1 MDFNVVT
8 KNGHIHMTPKNG
20 KYTHIIIFL
29 HGMGDSPRSY
39 ESFFSDENVLPENCN
54 IKVILMQ
61 SPFLMMNGFPF
72 PSWFS
77 ITKFPI
83 DSEKCYNFN
92 EAQKSS
98 QKIIDLIEEEVKLI
112 NGKYENIFVGGFS
125 QGACLSLHTGLTYK
139 HLLGGVI
146 SLSGA
151 LFSQTKILDSNK
163 GLKIFVGH
171 GLNDEVIP
179 YKTNQESLR
188 PIENFPGL
196 CKYSYPNL
204 AHSIANKEVLD
215 LKNFL
220 SKCITGK

>member
-1 MDFNVVT
+1 MDFNIET

-29 HGMGDSPRSY
+29 HGLGDSPKSY
-39 ESFFSDENVLPENCN
+39 ESFFLDENVLPENCQ
-54 IKVILMQ
+54 IKIILMQ

-77 ITKFPI
+77 ITQFPI
-83 DSEKCYNFN
+83 VSDDCYNFQ
-92 EAQKSS
+92 EAEKSS
-98 QKIIDLIEEEVKLI
+98 QKIKDLIEEEVKLI
-112 NGKYENIFVGGFS
+112 GGKYENVFVGGFS

-139 HLLGGVI
+139 HLIGGVI

-151 LFSQTKILDSNK
+151 LFSQTKILESNK
-163 GLKIFVGH
+163 TLKIFVGH
-171 GLNDEVIP
+171 GKKDEVIP
-179 YKTNQESLR
+179 YNTNQESLKR
-188 PIENFPGL
+188 IENFTGL

-220 SKCITGK
+220 LKCITCK